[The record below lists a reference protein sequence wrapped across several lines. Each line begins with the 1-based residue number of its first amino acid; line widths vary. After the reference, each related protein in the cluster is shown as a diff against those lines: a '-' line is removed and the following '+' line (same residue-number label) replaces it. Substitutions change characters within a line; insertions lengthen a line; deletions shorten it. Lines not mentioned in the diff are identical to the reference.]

1 MFGLPPLVQTKHALG
16 RRSAIMRHYILP
28 RFGTPTAAA
37 ILEFGDLT
45 VFRFVPNSDIFQKDS
60 FFFFFFFFILATV
73 ARPALNSMEA
83 LMHTA
88 SLSLTRYFS
97 VLE

>member
-1 MFGLPPLVQTKHALG
+1 
-16 RRSAIMRHYILP
+16 MRHYILP

-60 FFFFFFFFILATV
+60 FFFFFFFYP
-73 ARPALNSMEA
+73 RNRCPAGTKLYGSPYAYGVSLPDSLFLRTRVGVGA
-83 LMHTA
+83 LFH
-88 SLSLTRYFS
+88 FS
-97 VLE
+97 VRPLSF

>member
-1 MFGLPPLVQTKHALG
+1 M
-16 RRSAIMRHYILP
+16 
-28 RFGTPTAAA
+28 
-37 ILEFGDLT
+37 
-45 VFRFVPNSDIFQKDS
+45 FRFVPNSDIFQKDS
-60 FFFFFFFFILATV
+60 FFFFFFFFFLATV

>member
-1 MFGLPPLVQTKHALG
+1 M
-16 RRSAIMRHYILP
+16 
-28 RFGTPTAAA
+28 
-37 ILEFGDLT
+37 
-45 VFRFVPNSDIFQKDS
+45 FRFVPNSDIFQKDS
-60 FFFFFFFFILATV
+60 FFFFFFFFFFATV